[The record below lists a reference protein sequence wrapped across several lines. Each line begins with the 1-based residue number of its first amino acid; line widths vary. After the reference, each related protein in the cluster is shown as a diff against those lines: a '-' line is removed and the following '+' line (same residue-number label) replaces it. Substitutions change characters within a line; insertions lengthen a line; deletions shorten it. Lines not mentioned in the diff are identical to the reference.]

1 MGDDKRAVNTE
12 ASLRNGTSQP
22 RVGIGVFASQQGR
35 VTADAPRISSRS
47 WVLEYRWRQAGFSGS
62 SRGRRRP
69 GSLRRGQTQDSD
81 RFFTLRH
88 RPSLASRRS
97 ARVRPL
103 IWDGYLWAKQE
114 TVSPRKRV
122 TSARNAIEAYRR
134 RFHSVRTEA
143 S

>member
-47 WVLEYRWRQAGFSGS
+47 WVLEHRWRQAGFSGS

-69 GSLRRGQTQDSD
+69 GSLRRGRGS
-81 RFFTLRH
+81 LRQ
-88 RPSLASRRS
+88 LASGAS
-97 ARVRPL
+97 
-103 IWDGYLWAKQE
+103 WQ
-114 TVSPRKRV
+114 SPFI
-122 TSARNAIEAYRR
+122 TSD
-134 RFHSVRTEA
+134 
-143 S
+143 